1 MLREAFE
8 DRIQI
13 KEGIKDWK
21 EAVQVVMKPMKEQGF
36 IKPEYVDAIYESVK
50 KNGDYFILMPGFAMP
65 HARPECGA
73 VKTGLSFLKLKKP
86 VTFSS
91 GQEVSI
97 LVGLAAKDSDS
108 HLDLMSEL
116 TELLIDEDK
125 VQKIYQAESEREIQE
140 LL

>member
-1 MLREAFE
+1 MLRESFE
-8 DRIQI
+8 NRIQI
-13 KEGIKDWK
+13 RENVSDWK
-21 EAVQVVMKPMKEQGF
+21 EAIKVVMKPLKEQGF
-36 IKPEYVDAIYESVK
+36 IKPEYIDAIYESVK

-73 VKTGLSFLKLKKP
+73 IKTGLSFLKLKEP

-91 GQEVSI
+91 GQEVSL
-97 LVGLAAKDSDS
+97 LVGLAAKDSNS
-108 HLDLMSEL
+108 HLDLMGEL

-125 VQKIYQAESEREIQE
+125 VKRIYEAKSEREIQE